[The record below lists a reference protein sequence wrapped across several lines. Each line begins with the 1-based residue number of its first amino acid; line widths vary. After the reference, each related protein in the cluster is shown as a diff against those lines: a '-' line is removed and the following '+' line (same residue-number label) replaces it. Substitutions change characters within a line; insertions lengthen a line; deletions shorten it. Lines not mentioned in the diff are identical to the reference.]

1 MEGARASRWSAINR
15 IGDTT
20 KLTLDTEW
28 PSHGSR
34 DRQGAVPYAHI
45 CNACALDLVLRRKP
59 GLRRQRGIAAKTR
72 KNGA

>member
-34 DRQGAVPYAHI
+34 DRQGAVGFETDHDP
-45 CNACALDLVLRRKP
+45 LRP
-59 GLRRQRGIAAKTR
+59 ASLSTTM
-72 KNGA
+72 

>member
-34 DRQGAVPYAHI
+34 DRKGAVAK
-45 CNACALDLVLRRKP
+45 VLSRDI
-59 GLRRQRGIAAKTR
+59 GNKTI
-72 KNGA
+72 